1 MSTTF
6 LNDDTEWYAVHTK
19 RMEEERAAVNL
30 SRWNVPIFA
39 PKLKERHASHWGSEY
54 VSKPLFASY
63 IFARFNAVRQLHNIN
78 FTRGVHNVVSFGGQ
92 PIPIDDDVIE
102 VIKKRLDEDG
112 FVRQGENFKA
122 GDRVRINSGPFRS
135 LVGVFRQNTKNSER
149 VKILLDA
156 MKCQSHVV
164 ISRDSINKV
173 N

>member
-1 MSTTF
+1 MSTTT
-6 LNDDTEWYAVHTK
+6 LNDTEWYAVHTK
-19 RMEEERAAVNL
+19 RMEEERVALNL

-39 PKLKERHASHWGSEY
+39 PRLKERHPSHWRSES

-92 PIPIDDDVIE
+92 PIPIDDEVIE

-112 FVRQGENFKA
+112 FVRQDDDFKA
-122 GDRVRINSGPFRS
+122 GDRVRINSGPFRN
-135 LVGVFRQNTKNSER
+135 LVGVFKQNTNHNER
-149 VKILLDA
+149 VKILLNA
-156 MKCQSHVV
+156 MKCQSHLV
-164 ISRDSINKV
+164 IFRDSISRV

>member
-1 MSTTF
+1 MSTIG

-19 RMEEERAAVNL
+19 RLEEERAALNL

-39 PKLKERHASHWGSEY
+39 PRLKERHTSQWRTEY
-54 VSKPLFASY
+54 VSKPLFANY
-63 IFARFNAVRQLHNIN
+63 IFARFNVVRQLHNIN

-92 PIPIDDDVIE
+92 PIPIDDEVIE

-112 FVRQGENFKA
+112 FVRRGEDFEA

-135 LVGVFRQNTKNSER
+135 LVGVFKQNANNNER

-156 MKCQSHVV
+156 MTCQSQLV
-164 ISRDSINKV
+164 ISRDCINKV
-173 N
+173 D